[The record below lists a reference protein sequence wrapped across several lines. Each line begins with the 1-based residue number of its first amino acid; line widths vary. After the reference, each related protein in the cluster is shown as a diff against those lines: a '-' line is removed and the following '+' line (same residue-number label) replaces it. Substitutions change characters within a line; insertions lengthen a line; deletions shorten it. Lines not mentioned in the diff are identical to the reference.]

1 MKAENKIK
9 IYITLR
15 GRAAI
20 ESFLDWSF
28 QQQHSFT
35 YIMIQ
40 LLSLS
45 HFDQLPMF
53 EKQCYP
59 NERTCQIILRGK
71 SVIAAWR
78 VLYVLFKGL
87 FEKRRVLAKE
97 KIHWMY
103 FDTSDKEAGIQSDV
117 VLPRSS
123 RCNLKGGLGW
133 GGGEIY

>member
-87 FEKRRVLAKE
+87 FEK
-97 KIHWMY
+97 IHWMY